1 MRSWAGVLL
10 RSPAAIVMVPAGAG
24 GLATLLEKKSRR
36 MELAIYCL
44 SRALESFALCL
55 VDWGLVR
62 RRQAHSLSGAC
73 DRSGL
78 LMVLLMLICT

>member
-1 MRSWAGVLL
+1 MS
-10 RSPAAIVMVPAGAG
+10 AGAG

-36 MELAIYCL
+36 MELAVYCL

-62 RRQAHSLSGAC
+62 RRQAPSRLAY
-73 DRSGL
+73 
-78 LMVLLMLICT
+78 VLLRNCLVLITADDCVGRMMPYAAAGIAS

>member
-1 MRSWAGVLL
+1 
-10 RSPAAIVMVPAGAG
+10 
-24 GLATLLEKKSRR
+24 

-62 RRQAHSLSGAC
+62 RRQAYPPPGSCSRPGH
-73 DRSGL
+73 
-78 LMVLLMLICT
+78 LMVLLISTYPGLLTRSHIIHSCRACFQVYANTSEMVVK